1 MAKGKTAL
9 ILVSVLGVV
18 LAAVGIFILASHGL
32 AEESP
37 GENAVEKILA
47 DKLNSYETNGL
58 DDKTLKLLEEVSIK
72 SADDPRL
79 GVYRLILANE
89 IYRHADSAFWEFLK
103 ANQRPANSMIPD
115 HQGNLALYEK
125 YISELDQI
133 TLKTYGGGDFLW
145 QAWNNKG
152 NAKVYEIF
160 LGFILK
166 EDSKKLEK
174 LAKSALTD
182 YVKAYDYCAQDKDC
196 ANFVGQNIDFLT
208 RIPPKNNGKEGGS
221 QSGGGL
227 GSLFQKGESGQ
238 EKDGSGQDGS
248 GRSGIILP
256 GVSSGKSIKG
266 AH

>member
-1 MAKGKTAL
+1 MAKRKSAL
-9 ILVSVLGVV
+9 ILVFALGTVLV
-18 LAAVGIFILASHGL
+18 AIGIFILAVHSL
-32 AEESP
+32 AKESS

-47 DKLNSYETNGL
+47 DKLNNYETNGL
-58 DDKTLKLLEEVSIK
+58 DDKTLKFLEEVSTK

-103 ANQRPANSMIPD
+103 ANQRPTESRIPD
-115 HQGNLALYEK
+115 FQGNLALYEK

-152 NAKVYEIF
+152 NAKVYKIF

-174 LAKSALTD
+174 LAKSALSD
-182 YVKAYDYCAQDKDC
+182 YVKAYDFCGQNKDC

-208 RIPPKNNGKEGGS
+208 RIPPKNKGKESGS

-227 GSLFQKGESGQ
+227 GSLFQKDESGQ
-238 EKDGSGQDGS
+238 EKDGSGQDDS

-256 GVSSGKSIKG
+256 GVSSGRSIKG